1 MNLSPQPAVVFA
13 YHSVGVRGLAALLA
27 NNFDV
32 RLVVTHQDSPEEN
45 IWFESVSELA
55 QLNDIPVI
63 TPDNPNAPEVI
74 TYIQSCQPEWL
85 FSFYYRHMLGPE
97 LLNIAPKGAWNL
109 HGSLLPKY
117 RGRVPIN
124 WAVLHGETE
133 TGASLHRMITK
144 PDAGH
149 LVDQE
154 AVPILPNDT
163 AVVVFDKVVCAA
175 EMILMR
181 TLPKMQSGS
190 YMEKALDL
198 RQGSYFS
205 GRRPEDGRINWQQS
219 AVQIHNLIRAVAPP
233 YPGAFFELQ
242 EKKLFVLGSYWR
254 GESAKSQKI
263 RLYWENDRCYADC
276 ADGFRFHITR
286 LELDGEPLHAG
297 SFIVCFSSS
306 ELVLEKV

>member
-1 MNLSPQPAVVFA
+1 MNLYPQSAVVFA

-32 RLVVTHQDSPEEN
+32 KLVVTHQDAPEEN

-63 TPDNPNAPEVI
+63 TPDNPNAPEVVAHI
-74 TYIQSCQPEWL
+74 KACRPEWL
-85 FSFYYRHMLGPE
+85 FSFYYRHMLGTE
-97 LLNIAPKGAWNL
+97 LLNIPPKGAWNL
-109 HGSLLPKY
+109 HGSLLPRY

-133 TGASLHRMITK
+133 TGASLHRMIIK

-163 AVVVFDKVVCAA
+163 ALMVFHKVVCAA

-181 TLPKMQSGS
+181 SLPKMQSGNFTEHI
-190 YMEKALDL
+190 MDL
-198 RQGSYFS
+198 SQGSYYS
-205 GRRPEDGRINWQQS
+205 GRRPEDGRINWQQTAS
-219 AVQIHNLIRAVAPP
+219 QIHNLIRAVSPP
-233 YPGAFFELQ
+233 YPGAFFEIQGKELS
-242 EKKLFVLGSYWR
+242 VLGSYWR
-254 GESAKSQKI
+254 NEPAKSNKA

-276 ADGFRFHITR
+276 IDGFRFHITL
-286 LELDGEPLHAG
+286 LELNGESLNAG
-297 SFIVCFSSS
+297 SFVDCFGSS
-306 ELVLEKV
+306 ELDLEKI

>member
-1 MNLSPQPAVVFA
+1 MNISPQRAVVFA
-13 YHSVGVRGLAALLA
+13 YHSVGARGLAALLA

-32 RLVVTHQDSPEEN
+32 QLVVTHQDAPDEN
-45 IWFESVSELA
+45 IWFESVLELA

-63 TPDNPNAPEVI
+63 TPDNPNVPEVI
-74 TYIQSCQPEWL
+74 TRVRACQPEWL
-85 FSFYYRHMLGPE
+85 FSFYYRHMLEPE

-133 TGASLHRMITK
+133 TGASLHRMIVK

-163 AVVVFDKVVCAA
+163 AVMVFHKVVCAA

-181 TLPKMQSGS
+181 SLPKMQSGNFR
-190 YMEKALDL
+190 EQALDL
-198 RQGSYFS
+198 SQGSYYS
-205 GRRPEDGRINWQQS
+205 GRRPEDGRINWQQP
-219 AVQIHNLIRAVAPP
+219 AAQIHNLIRAVAPP
-233 YPGAFFELQ
+233 YPGAFFEVQ
-242 EKKLFVLGSYWR
+242 GKTLFVLGSYWR
-254 GESAKSQKI
+254 NEPAKSQQV
-263 RLYWENDRCYADC
+263 RVYWENDRCYADC
-276 ADGFRFHITR
+276 LDGRRFHILQ
-286 LELDGEPLHAG
+286 LELDGEPLNAG
-297 SFIVCFSSS
+297 SFAERFGSS
-306 ELVLEKV
+306 ELVLV